1 MRFIIFYLILPQ
13 IILCQ
18 NINFDKYFENNTMRI
33 DYYHTGDADEE
44 FISIDQIYK
53 QNIWAGTVTNLIDPF
68 NLGKYFLKVFD
79 KADSVLIYSRGFST
93 YFGEYQ
99 TTPQAK
105 AGIKKTFH
113 ESFLLPYPNK
123 PVQIV
128 LETRKRNNDLIP
140 IYKMNI
146 DPEDY
151 HINTEAIIKKDSIYK
166 LIENGEPH
174 HCVDLVLLGEGYTAG
189 EIEKFKS
196 DLRKYSNIL
205 FSIEPFKSN
214 SSKFNITGI
223 LSFSMQSGADEPTF
237 GKYKNT
243 VLNAT
248 FNSLD
253 SPRYLL
259 TADNKKIRNIA
270 SQAPYDLAYI
280 MVNIERYGGGGIYNT
295 LGLFTASEV
304 KWNDYVFLHEFGH
317 FFAALGDEYYTSS
330 VAYDEFYPR
339 GVEPLEANLT
349 ALLDPDNVKW
359 KSCLSPGIKV
369 PTEWGKAK
377 FDSMHTT
384 IDKLTSKRN
393 ELIDSLKNCRAPQ
406 SEISR
411 YTNTYNDRINDIRGQ
426 IDDFISNHPLRGK
439 IGVFEGAG
447 YSAEGLYRPTVNS
460 IMHKFDE
467 KDRSYYKVN
476 EAHLQKMINYYCK

>member
-1 MRFIIFYLILPQ
+1 
-13 IILCQ
+13 
-18 NINFDKYFENNTMRI
+18 
-33 DYYHTGDADEE
+33 
-44 FISIDQIYK
+44 
-53 QNIWAGTVTNLIDPF
+53 
-68 NLGKYFLKVFD
+68 
-79 KADSVLIYSRGFST
+79 
-93 YFGEYQ
+93 
-99 TTPQAK
+99 
-105 AGIKKTFH
+105 
-113 ESFLLPYPNK
+113 
-123 PVQIV
+123 
-128 LETRKRNNDLIP
+128 NDLIP

-317 FFAALGDEYYTSS
+317 FFAGLGDEYYTSS